1 MADPVSSS
9 NELDS
14 LVQRADLDGLVRH
27 VDSTCAAREWD
38 HLVRVR
44 DAARA
49 AVDTGRQLWP
59 IATLANHRLALWAPP
74 HLAVRALDDTAR
86 TFMPGPVSEI
96 LAVHHH
102 WEETQEHIPPGHDRA
117 LFAHERSLRGDR
129 IPAHEPSMIDV
140 PIELQD
146 WEPRYEPAGY
156 DDDGVDDP
164 QPDLPVC
171 AEELECVDADPLDDP
186 ETANAFRILM
196 EPWTSQSNGAAACAV
211 AEGGAADALGALG
224 VRECLVAQV
233 DHLTAL
239 SLLAWAGASGGAH
252 GRRRGLATGRSN
264 AWWFLGVLTGVHEDW
279 PCDPDEFGDIL
290 VGLEWW
296 LWQPVNQQQ
305 SGWNMNLVVTDG
317 DDGVSCAVT
326 AHDRS

>member
-1 MADPVSSS
+1 VADPVSDRD
-9 NELDS
+9 ELDS

-96 LAVHHH
+96 LAVHHR
-102 WEETQEHIPPGHDRA
+102 WDEMDGHIPPGHDRA
-117 LFAHERSLRGDR
+117 LFAHERSLRGDSV
-129 IPAHEPSMIDV
+129 PAGEPSMIDV
-140 PIELQD
+140 PVAVQD
-146 WEPRYEPAGY
+146 WEPRYLPAGY
-156 DDDGVDDP
+156 GDDGVDDP
-164 QPDLPVC
+164 RPDVPRC
-171 AEELECVDADPLDDP
+171 TEELQCGDGDPLDDP
-186 ETANAFRILM
+186 ETENALRFLV
-196 EPWTSQSNGAAACAV
+196 EPWTVQSNGSAACAV
-211 AEGGAADALGALG
+211 AEGGASDALAALG
-224 VRECLVAQV
+224 VRECLVAPV
-233 DHLTAL
+233 DHLAAL

-264 AWWFLGVLTGVHEDW
+264 AWWFLGVFTGLHEDW
-279 PCDPDEFGDIL
+279 PCDPDEFGGIL
-290 VGLEWW
+290 RGLEWW
-296 LWQPVNQQQ
+296 LWQPHGQPQT
-305 SGWNMNLVVTDG
+305 GWSMNLVVTDG
-317 DDGVSCAVT
+317 DEGVSCAVT
-326 AHDRS
+326 AHDRA